1 MKVRAV
7 DACRPGSCHDAFIWG
22 LSGARKY
29 FLNEYRNGDTNS
41 RLLGDSGY
49 GLEPFLI
56 TPYKDV
62 TVGTMQHKFNKKHTS
77 ARNIVER
84 VIGVI
89 KSRFR
94 CLLVTL
100 VYSPKKVIKLI
111 NVCCALHNICREY
124 NVELEETHILNINE
138 EIEVM
143 DEIDYDVGDTSQR
156 SLFNAGTLIRD
167 SIANQI
173 NF

>member
-1 MKVRAV
+1 MNVRAV

-22 LSGARKY
+22 LSGARTY
-29 FLNEYRNGDTNS
+29 FLNEYTNGDTSS

-62 TVGTMQHKFNKKHTS
+62 TIRTMEHKFNNKHAS

-84 VIGVI
+84 VIGVL

-94 CLLVTL
+94 CLLGTL
-100 VYSPKKVIKLI
+100 VYSPEKVIKII

-124 NVELEETHILNINE
+124 NIEYHEDPILNVDE
-138 EIEVM
+138 EIYEM
-143 DEIDYDVGDTSQR
+143 DTDDVRDISQR
-156 SLFNAGTLIRD
+156 ALFNTATLIRD
-167 SIANQI
+167 RIASQI
-173 NF
+173 S